1 MPPLK
6 NVPPKAV
13 SAAPS
18 TRPRA
23 QQDRISGSPVLGNS
37 TKPNGSFITMPMTEP
52 RSHGPSRLQQ
62 RVLVTKRLE
71 LHPGSIKRTDCSG
84 PGLLRK
90 TSSRVVQTT
99 SETLEVLWLGVLI
112 RTRTE
117 LRVDLI
123 WPLFQS
129 AWGHPVLV
137 VVMRVLLQPRPPLLL
152 PIQPLRPRPR
162 PLLRDTK
169 LLQLF
174 TSTLHTLCI

>member
-6 NVPPKAV
+6 NVQPKAV

-23 QQDRISGSPVLGNS
+23 QQDRISASPVLGNS
-37 TKPNGSFITMPMTEP
+37 TKPNGNSTTTATTEP
-52 RSHGPSRLQQ
+52 RNHGPSPLQQ

-71 LHPGSIKRTDCSG
+71 LHPGSTLKTDYSG

-90 TSSRVVQTT
+90 ISSRVVQTT
-99 SETLEVLWLGVLI
+99 SETLEVLWFGVLI

-129 AWGHPVLV
+129 AWVDPALV
-137 VVMRVLLQPRPPLLL
+137 VVLRELLPPPPPPRLLL
-152 PIQPLRPRPR
+152 PVQPLRPKIRH
-162 PLLRDTK
+162 
-169 LLQLF
+169 LQPSRLAR
-174 TSTLHTLCI
+174 